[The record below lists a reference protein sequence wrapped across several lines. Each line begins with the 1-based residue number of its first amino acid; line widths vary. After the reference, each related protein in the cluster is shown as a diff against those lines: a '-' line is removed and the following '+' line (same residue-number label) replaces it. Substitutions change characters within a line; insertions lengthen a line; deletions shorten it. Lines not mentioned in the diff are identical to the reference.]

1 MGEATHIY
9 WYASW
14 REGNKVKNLYL
25 GYTRKMDK
33 KAAMAKARKLK
44 AEALELRGFIFCYV
58 TLLQ

>member
-14 REGNKVKNLYL
+14 REGDKVKNLYL

-44 AEALELRGFIFCYV
+44 AEELGFR
-58 TLLQ
+58 